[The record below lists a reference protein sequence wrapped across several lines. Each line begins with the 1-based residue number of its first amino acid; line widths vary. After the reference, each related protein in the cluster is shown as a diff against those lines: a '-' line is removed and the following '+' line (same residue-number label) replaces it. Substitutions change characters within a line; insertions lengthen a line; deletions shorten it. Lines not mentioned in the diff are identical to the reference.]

1 MDYVRDDTITL
12 NLSPAATSQLHIG
25 NDWITMNARFGGVPR
40 ELVFPVSAV
49 VAIYARE
56 NGAGMEFAYEP
67 SAPLAETPDER
78 MGATSTPSLAAIE
91 NVGETSPPVVGA
103 GGATPLKAKPARPT
117 LQRIK

>member
-25 NDWITMNARFGGVPR
+25 NDWVTMNARFGGVPR

-67 SAPLAETPDER
+67 MAPLSE
-78 MGATSTPSLAAIE
+78 ATEGPSSTTAAPSLAAVE
-91 NVGETSPPVVGA
+91 NVGEKAPEAV
-103 GGATPLKAKPARPT
+103 TPIKAKAGRPT